1 MAASA
6 PTLQVPWLRPGPTP
20 SSPARPCSGAAR
32 RTPTRPT
39 SPQSA
44 TPPRLHAARR
54 SEGPLGSADVRLL
67 RVLQRAVPK
76 FATLIRTPPGFPDSR
91 KSPLVILACF
101 AGAHHDD
108 DPGLDWR
115 GVVALFLCVC
125 CVWSIS
131 RTDEGLGTLG
141 PHRPSRLVSDLPHAD
156 RARKA
161 PAEAPVPH
169 SAAPAS

>member
-6 PTLQVPWLRPGPTP
+6 PTLQVPWPQPAPTP

-39 SPQSA
+39 SPRSA

-67 RVLQRAVPK
+67 GVLRRAMPK

-101 AGAHHDD
+101 AAAQHDD

-115 GVVALFLCVC
+115 GVVAWFLCVC
-125 CVWSIS
+125 CVWSS
-131 RTDEGLGTLG
+131 GRTGESLGTL
-141 PHRPSRLVSDLPHAD
+141 PPPRPSRPGLGLNPFQT
-156 RARKA
+156 RL
-161 PAEAPVPH
+161 
-169 SAAPAS
+169 